1 MYPPLAQA
9 RPAPDWPAP
18 VALGLAAC
26 ATLTAVHLFLPDWLP
41 ALAGVFALGFFALA
55 WLRRAG
61 AKREQS
67 NGLDP
72 YRALVEAMNE
82 GLASL
87 DANGRVAYA
96 NQAFCRMLGYA
107 HEELCGLLLADLIDP
122 NCRGIWDEQQ
132 LRRRGGAH
140 DPYEIDMRRKDG
152 RVVSIS
158 VSPCPLF
165 DAERRFRGSFA
176 VVTDIT
182 QRRQTDEMLR
192 WVARV
197 TAPLTGKEFFRSLMR
212 NLALAFDF
220 RMAFIAECTDFPTT
234 RVRTLA
240 HWNGADFTPNFEFN
254 LEGSPCEK
262 VVQDGKVFC
271 VPDRLTEL
279 FAGARGL
286 PVRGYLGVPI
296 FDSNEEQVIGHVVFL
311 SEGPL
316 NEEVMASPLFQIFVS
331 RAGVELRRKRAEDI
345 LRASEEKY
353 RLLVENQTDLVV
365 KYDADRRYL
374 FVSPSFC
381 ELFDRREAQLLGSNF
396 RPDCAPEDAANF
408 ARAWQELAR
417 APHRGVYEER
427 VATRL
432 GWRSIAWSARAMTRA
447 DGSLESVVAA
457 GRDVT
462 ERKHAEEQSRRHLQ
476 QLAHVG
482 RVSALG
488 EMATAI
494 AHEINQ
500 PLTAI
505 HTYARASQRL
515 LAQQPNP
522 PDDLRHALER
532 VAVQAERA
540 GEIIRRL
547 RRFLAREGVQTQ
559 LADLND
565 LVGEVLALVRQEA
578 RQYGI
583 ALVEKLQPGLPQ
595 VRVDAIQIQQIIV
608 NLVKNAMDATNSC
621 AECRRVLE
629 LSTAL
634 EADGGA
640 RVSVRDHAGGIEA
653 ERAEQI
659 FEAFFTTKP
668 SGMGIGLAISRSI
681 AEAHGARLWLEQP
694 DGPGALFHLSLP
706 AAAAGV
712 RDAA

>member
-1 MYPPLAQA
+1 MLPPLAQA
-9 RPAPDWPAP
+9 RPSHAWLATAAP
-18 VALGLAAC
+18 GLAVC
-26 ATLTAVHLFLPDWLP
+26 AMLGAAYVLVPAWLP
-41 ALAGVFALGFFALA
+41 ALAAVLALA
-55 WLRRAG
+55 SVAYAYTRRSGTGVAEAPDG
-61 AKREQS
+61 DQF
-67 NGLDP
+67 
-72 YRALVEAMNE
+72 RALVEAMNE
-82 GLASL
+82 GLARL
-87 DANGRVAYA
+87 DPNGRVAYA
-96 NQAFCRMLGYA
+96 NRGFCRMLGY
-107 HEELCGLLLADLIDP
+107 EPQELTGLALADLIDP
-122 NCRGIWDEQQ
+122 NCRAIWDEQQ
-132 LRRRGGAH
+132 LRRRSGAH
-140 DPYEIDMRRKDG
+140 DAYEIDLCRKDG
-152 RVVSIS
+152 RVLSASI
-158 VSPCPLF
+158 SPCPLF
-165 DAERRFRGSFA
+165 DAQQRFCGSFA

-212 NLALAFDF
+212 NLALAFDL
-220 RMAFIAECTDFPTT
+220 RIAFIAECTDFPTT

-240 HWNGADFTPNFEFN
+240 HWNGADFTPNFEFA

-262 VVQDGKVFC
+262 VVQDGQVFC
-271 VPDRLTEL
+271 VPDRVTEL

-296 FDSNEEQVIGHVVFL
+296 FDSTDEQVIGHVVFL

-316 NEEVMASPLFQIFVS
+316 DESVMASPLFQIFVS

-365 KYDADRRYL
+365 KYDAEQRLL

-381 ELFDRREAQLLGSNF
+381 ELFERREAQLLGTRF
-396 RPDCAPEDAANF
+396 RPATAAEDAGNF
-408 ARAWQELAR
+408 ARAWNELALQ
-417 APHRGVYEER
+417 PHRTSFEER
-427 VATRL
+427 VSTRL
-432 GWRSIAWSARAMTRA
+432 GWRSIAWSARALA
-447 DGSLESVVAA
+447 GAGGALDSVVAA

-515 LAQQPNP
+515 LAQQSEAPE
-522 PDDLRHALER
+522 DLRHALDR

-547 RRFLAREGVQTQ
+547 RRFLAREGVQAQ
-559 LADLND
+559 AADINELA
-565 LVGEVLALVRQEA
+565 GEVLALVRQEA

-583 ALVEKLQPGLPQ
+583 ALVENLQPGLPSVQ
-595 VRVDAIQIQQIIV
+595 VDAIQIQQIIV
-608 NLVKNAMDATNSC
+608 NLVKNAMDATNAC
-621 AECRRVLE
+621 ADCKRLLE
-629 LSTAL
+629 LGTSL
-634 EADGGA
+634 EDGGGV
-640 RVSVRDHAGGIEA
+640 RVSVRDHAGGVA
-653 ERAEQI
+653 AQDAEQI
-659 FEAFFTTKP
+659 FEPFFTTK
-668 SGMGIGLAISRSI
+668 STGMGIGLAISRSI

-694 DGPGALFHLSLP
+694 AGPGALFHLSLP
-706 AAAAGV
+706 RAAHGAS
-712 RDAA
+712 DAA